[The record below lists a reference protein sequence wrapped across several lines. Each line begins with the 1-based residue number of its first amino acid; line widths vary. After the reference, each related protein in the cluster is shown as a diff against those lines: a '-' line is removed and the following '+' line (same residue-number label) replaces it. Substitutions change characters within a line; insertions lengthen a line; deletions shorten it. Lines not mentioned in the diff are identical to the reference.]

1 MKDDASPLH
10 STPLLVRPLIAF
22 TPLSL
27 CEMKITRSHLPSSRE
42 ITRTTD
48 RSHVPPSSSPRR
60 QTQSGRRERE
70 RAKAASCSVFLRPK
84 RPTATTEARL
94 SVLRSVGWEHTNYI
108 TNARAGGETEREK
121 GGREGGRDEGTKA
134 AATALARSLVRAAAA
149 DATAILARL
158 SRLGGEDELVPG
170 TFLNYRIS

>member
-42 ITRTTD
+42 ITRLTD

-60 QTQSGRRERE
+60 QTQSGRRE

-108 TNARAGGETEREK
+108 TNARAGGKTEREREK
-121 GGREGGRDEGTKA
+121 GGREGRGHSAVFFDI
-134 AATALARSLVRAAAA
+134 SLSEKVRPNG
-149 DATAILARL
+149 
-158 SRLGGEDELVPG
+158 SREVDGHAKTNFWNDFQQNLQMDPGENSG
-170 TFLNYRIS
+170 